1 MDFSVVK
8 AWFKNHMPDFQ
19 QILAVYGIVVL
30 IVYGWTIY
38 WYLWKLPSW
47 LYFMSLSEILT
58 VLAYAMVVNFLESL
72 IVIALPL
79 ALSLLLP
86 VQWFRDKFT
95 AEGATLVF
103 ILLVLLMQYVTLI
116 TALVGIPPGIS
127 VKILSA
133 VLGTVVA
140 VFLVAK
146 VAFLRKMVDEIAN
159 RAVIFVYIFVPLTA
173 VSFLVV
179 VIRNVLAL
187 R

>member
-8 AWFKNHMPDFQ
+8 AWLKNHMPEFQ
-19 QILAVYGIVVL
+19 QILAVYGVVTL
-30 IVYGWTIY
+30 VVYGWTIY

-72 IVIALPL
+72 IVIAVPL
-79 ALSLLLP
+79 VLSLLLP
-86 VQWFRDKFT
+86 VSWFRDKFVARGT
-95 AEGATLVF
+95 
-103 ILLVLLMQYVTLI
+103 ILLVILLVFLMQYVTLI
-116 TALVGIPPGIS
+116 TTLIGIPPGIGTN
-127 VKILSA
+127 VLFA
-133 VLGTVVA
+133 VIATIAV
-140 VFLVAK
+140 VFLVGR
-146 VAFLRKMVDEIAN
+146 VAFLRKVVEEIAF

-179 VIRNVLAL
+179 IVRNVFAL

>member
-8 AWFKNHMPDFQ
+8 AWFKKHVPEFQ
-19 QILAVYGIVVL
+19 QILAVYGVVVF

-47 LYFMSLSEILT
+47 LYFMSISEILT

-72 IVIALPL
+72 IVIAVPIVVSL
-79 ALSLLLP
+79 ALP
-86 VQWFRDKFT
+86 VSWFRDQFVAKGT
-95 AEGATLVF
+95 IMLI
-103 ILLVLLMQYVTLI
+103 ILLALLMEYVTLI
-116 TALVGIPPGIS
+116 TALINIPPGMG
-127 VKILSA
+127 VDVLLAILGIVA
-133 VLGTVVA
+133 A
-140 VFLVAK
+140 VFLVGRLG
-146 VAFLRKMVDEIAN
+146 FLRKVIEEIAY

-179 VIRNVLAL
+179 VIRNVMAL